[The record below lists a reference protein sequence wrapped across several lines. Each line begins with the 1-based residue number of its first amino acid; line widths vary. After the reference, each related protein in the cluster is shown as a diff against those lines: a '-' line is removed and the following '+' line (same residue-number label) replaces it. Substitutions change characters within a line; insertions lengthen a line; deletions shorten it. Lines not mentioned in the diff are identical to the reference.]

1 MSKKE
6 KLIERLKSKPKDF
19 TYDEA
24 KQVLNILGFIEYNK
38 GKTSGS
44 KVMFKNESKNIDI
57 QFHKPHPNNILKPYQ
72 INEIIKRLK
81 EMEDF

>member
-6 KLIERLKSKPKDF
+6 KLLQRLKSRPKDF

-24 KQVLNILGFIEYNK
+24 KAILNSLGFAEDNK

-44 KVMFKNESKNIDI
+44 RVTFINEFSAKIDL
-57 QFHKPHPNNILKPYQ
+57 HKPHPGNVLKSYQ
-72 INEIIKRLK
+72 INKLINILK
-81 EMEDF
+81 EMEVI

>member
-6 KLIERLKSKPKDF
+6 KIIERLKSKPKDF

-24 KQVLNILGFIEYNK
+24 KQVLNMFGFIEYNK

-44 KVMFKNESKNIDI
+44 KVIFKNELKNIDI
-57 QFHKPHPNNILKPYQ
+57 GLHKPHPNNILKPYQ
-72 INEIIKRLK
+72 INEIIKKLK